1 MVKCKSYYRVDG
13 IRRFHSYG
21 KTLSKWELIKT
32 FISFLRNP
40 EELKIKITKLNN
52 ILISQNQTW
61 EYNKAE
67 DEYILET
74 DLRGIENYKKWY
86 KDHRIEDIEL

>member
-1 MVKCKSYYRVDG
+1 MAKCKSYYMVNA

-40 EELKIKITKLNN
+40 EELQIKITKLNN
-52 ILISQNQTW
+52 NLISKNQTW
-61 EYNKAE
+61 EYNE
-67 DEYILET
+67 DKDDYILET
-74 DLRGIENYKKWY
+74 DLR
-86 KDHRIEDIEL
+86 